1 MRIAIVG
8 AGPSGFFAAGHLL
21 AAGHEVDLF
30 DRLPTPWGLV
40 RGGVAPDHPNI
51 KSVSRVF
58 EKIASRPGFRF
69 FGNVEVGR
77 DVAHEQLLD
86 WHHAVVYAVGT
97 AIDRRSGVPG
107 EELPG
112 SHSATEFVGWYNGH
126 PDFRDRRF
134 DLSGERAIVIGN
146 GNVAI
151 DVARMLTLTGDELA
165 VTDAAD
171 HAIEALAASR
181 IREIVVLGRRGP
193 HQAAFTNP
201 ELLELGE
208 LSDADVVVD
217 PRDLEVDPLVADA
230 ELDETVEQTLEI
242 LGGYAR
248 RRPSAAARKRVVLR
262 FLASP
267 VELVGDGRVEAVRV
281 VRNRLVRDERGVVR
295 AQPTEVTE
303 ELPAGIVFRA
313 IGYRGVAVP
322 GLPFDERSGLIPND
336 GRGRVTGAARTYV
349 AGWIKRGP
357 SGVIGTN
364 KRCAI
369 DTAKALLEDAE
380 AGVLGSRPVPEADA
394 VERALR
400 ERVPDLVDQAGWQS
414 IDAAERAAGEPAGRP
429 RVKLTTVAELLQAA
443 GAAAGKEAALR

>member
-21 AAGHEVDLF
+21 GRGHEVDLF

-58 EKIASRPGFRF
+58 EKIAGRPGFRF
-69 FGNVEVGR
+69 FGNVEIGS
-77 DVAHEQLLD
+77 DVSHEQLLD
-86 WHHAVVYAVGT
+86 WYHAVIYTVGT
-97 AIDRRSGVPG
+97 AIDRRSGLPG

-126 PDFRDRRF
+126 PDYADHEF

-151 DVARMLTLTGDELA
+151 DVARMLTLTRDELA
-165 VTDAAD
+165 ATDAAD
-171 HAIEALAASR
+171 HAIEALAGSR

-208 LSDADVVVD
+208 LLDADVVVD
-217 PRDLEVDPLVADA
+217 PADLEADPALVGE
-230 ELDETVEQTLEI
+230 ELDEVLENTMAI
-242 LGGYAR
+242 LGDYAQ
-248 RRPSAAARKRVVLR
+248 RPPSGKRKRVVLR
-262 FLASP
+262 FLSSP
-267 VELVGDGRVEAVRV
+267 IEIVGDERVEAVKV
-281 VRNRLVRDERGVVR
+281 ARNRLERDADGVVR
-295 AQPTEVTE
+295 ARATGLTQEV
-303 ELPAGIVFRA
+303 PAGIVLRA
-313 IGYRGVAVP
+313 IGYQGVAVP
-322 GLPFDERSGLIPND
+322 GVPFDEATGLIPHDGD
-336 GRGRVTGAARTYV
+336 GRVIGAERTYV

-369 DTAKALLEDAE
+369 DTSKALLADFE
-380 AGVLGSRPVPEADA
+380 AGVLGGGSVAEPDE
-394 VERALR
+394 VERELR
-400 ERVPDLVDQAGWQS
+400 ERVPDLVDHAGWES
-414 IDAAERAAGEPAGRP
+414 IDASERAAGEPTGRP

-443 GAAAGKEAALR
+443 AAARQEAIR

>member
-21 AAGHEVDLF
+21 GRGHEVDLY

-58 EKIASRPGFRF
+58 EKIAARPGFRF
-69 FGNVEVGR
+69 FGNVEVGS
-77 DVAHEQLLD
+77 DVSHQQLLD
-86 WHHAVVYAVGT
+86 WYHAVIYTVGT

-107 EELPG
+107 EQLPG

-126 PDFRDRRF
+126 PDYAGHEF

-151 DVARMLTLTGDELA
+151 DVARMLTLTRDELA
-165 VTDAAD
+165 ATDAAD
-171 HAIEALAASR
+171 HAIEALDAAN

-208 LSDADVVVD
+208 LLDADVVVD
-217 PRDLEVDPLVADA
+217 PADLEADPALAGE
-230 ELDETVEQTLEI
+230 ELDELDEVLEHTLEI
-242 LGGYAR
+242 LGGYAQR
-248 RRPSAAARKRVVLR
+248 APSGKRKRVVLR
-262 FLASP
+262 FMSSP
-267 VELVGDGRVEAVRV
+267 VEIVGDGRVEAVTV
-281 VRNRLVRDERGVVR
+281 VRNRLERDAGGVLR
-295 AQPTEVTE
+295 ARATGLTQ

-313 IGYRGVAVP
+313 IGYQGVAVP
-322 GLPFDERSGLIPND
+322 GVPFDAATGLIPHD
-336 GRGRVTGAARTYV
+336 GRGRVTGAERTYV

-369 DTAKALLEDAE
+369 DTSKALLADLE
-380 AGVLGSRPVPEADA
+380 AGVLGGGPAAEPDV
-394 VERALR
+394 VERELR
-400 ERVPDLVDQAGWQS
+400 ERIPDLVDHAGWAS

-429 RVKLTTVAELLQAA
+429 RVKLTTIPDLLE
-443 GAAAGKEAALR
+443 AAAAPNEAVR